1 MANWDKRYIEM
12 AQLVASWSKDPRKQ
26 VGAVITKENYIM
38 GIGFNGF
45 PRGIED
51 TRERLEHKELK
62 LKLILH
68 AEVNAI
74 MNARGQGDTIYVFP
88 CLPCM
93 PCFMQLVQTGIRR
106 VVTSQLS
113 LGRKTNWD
121 DALVKQIASE
131 IGVEILFI

>member
-26 VGAVITKENYIM
+26 VGAIITKENYVT

-45 PRGIED
+45 PRRIED
-51 TRERLEHKELK
+51 TQERLEHKELK

-74 MNARGQGDTIYVFP
+74 MNARGQGDTVYVFP

-93 PCFMQLVQTGIRR
+93 PCFMQLIQIGIRR

-113 LGRKTNWD
+113 LDRKTNWD
-121 DALVKQIASE
+121 DDLVKQIASE
-131 IGVEILFI
+131 IGVEILFV

>member
-113 LGRKTNWD
+113 LGRKTSWD
-121 DALVKQIASE
+121 DDLVKQIASE